1 MFTGL
6 IEEIGTV
13 KKIEHKTGGKIFE
26 ISADF
31 SQELKI
37 GESVAINGACQSVI
51 SKTQNTFSV
60 FSMLESLKRTNLD
73 YLKINDSVNLERAMI
88 LGNRLDGHIVQG
100 HIDSMAKFLSLKNQ
114 GEATIF
120 KFEYDT
126 KYIVEKGSIAING
139 ISLTV
144 SEAGDGYFCVSI
156 IPQTL
161 ERTNLKFLKTGDFVN
176 IEVDIFA
183 KYIEKFLSAKD
194 NKKEKI
200 SLEFLMENGF
210 N

>member
-13 KKIEHKTGGKIFE
+13 KKIEQKNGGKVFE
-26 ISADF
+26 ILATF
-31 SQELKI
+31 SPELKI

-73 YLKINDSVNLERAMI
+73 FLKINDSVNLERAMI

-100 HIDSMAKFLSLKNQ
+100 HIDSMAKFVSTKNQ

-144 SEAGDGYFCVSI
+144 SEVGTNYFCVSI

>member
-6 IEEIGTV
+6 IEEIGII
-13 KKIEHKTGGKIFE
+13 KKIEQKNGGKVFE
-26 ISADF
+26 ISAGF

-37 GESVAINGACQSVI
+37 GESVAVNGACQSVI
-51 SKTQNTFSV
+51 SKTQDTFSV
-60 FSMLESLKRTNLD
+60 FSMLESLKKTNLN

-114 GEATIF
+114 GDATIF

-144 SEAGDGYFCVSI
+144 SEVGDNYFCVSI

-200 SLEFLMENGF
+200 SLEFLRENGF

>member
-6 IEEIGTV
+6 IEEIGII
-13 KKIEHKTGGKIFE
+13 KKIEQKNGGKVFE
-26 ISADF
+26 ISAGF

-37 GESVAINGACQSVI
+37 GESVAVNGACQSVI
-51 SKTQNTFSV
+51 SKTQDTFSV
-60 FSMLESLKRTNLD
+60 FSMLESLKRTNLN

-100 HIDSMAKFLSLKNQ
+100 HIDSMAKFVSTKNQ

-144 SEAGDGYFCVSI
+144 SEVGDNYFCVSV

-210 N
+210 

>member
-6 IEEIGTV
+6 IEEIGTL
-13 KKIEHKTGGKIFE
+13 KRIEQKNGGKVFE
-26 ISADF
+26 ISANF

-60 FSMLESLKRTNLD
+60 FSMLESLKRTNLN

-88 LGNRLDGHIVQG
+88 LG
-100 HIDSMAKFLSLKNQ
+100 
-114 GEATIF
+114 IF

-144 SEAGDGYFCVSI
+144 SEVGDGYFCVST

>member
-6 IEEIGTV
+6 IEEIGII
-13 KKIEHKTGGKIFE
+13 KKIEQKNGGKVFE
-26 ISADF
+26 ISAGF

-37 GESVAINGACQSVI
+37 GESVAVNGACQSVI
-51 SKTQNTFSV
+51 SKTQDTFSV
-60 FSMLESLKRTNLD
+60 FSMLESLKRTNLN

-100 HIDSMAKFLSLKNQ
+100 HIDSMAKFVSTKNQ

-144 SEAGDGYFCVSI
+144 SEVGTNYFCVSI

-210 N
+210 

>member
-6 IEEIGTV
+6 IEEIGII
-13 KKIEHKTGGKIFE
+13 KKIEQKNGGKVFE
-26 ISADF
+26 ISAGF

-37 GESVAINGACQSVI
+37 GESVAVNGACQSVI
-51 SKTQNTFSV
+51 SKTQDTFSV
-60 FSMLESLKRTNLD
+60 FSMLESLKRTNLN

-144 SEAGDGYFCVSI
+144 SEVGDGYFCVST

-200 SLEFLMENGF
+200 SLEFLRENGF